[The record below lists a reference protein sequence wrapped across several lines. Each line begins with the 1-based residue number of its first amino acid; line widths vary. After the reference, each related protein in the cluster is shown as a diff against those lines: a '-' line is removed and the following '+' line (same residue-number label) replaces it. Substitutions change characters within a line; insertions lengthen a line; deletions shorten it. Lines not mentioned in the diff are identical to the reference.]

1 MAKIRKQY
9 SYDETKLRPKQREVA
24 LALVEYEFDDRPQ
37 GEKMTK
43 KEIADSFGMTR
54 QGIYKW
60 ETQDKNFIA
69 YKNSLAAD
77 FFDSQLSFVYKRM
90 LEGIDRGSMKGIE
103 LFLKRIGD
111 LDRDDRLTL
120 EQSGG
125 SDDKTA
131 AERSAELLARIK
143 GEESEGEEETEED
156 SEE

>member
-9 SYDETKLRPKQREVA
+9 NYDETRLKPKQREVA
-24 LALVEYEFDDRPQ
+24 LALVEREFYE
-37 GEKMTK
+37 GEGKPKTK
-43 KEIADSFGMTR
+43 TKIAEENGMTR
-54 QGIYKW
+54 QGIHKW
-60 ETQDKNFIA
+60 ETLDRNFIA

-120 EQSGG
+120 EQGGG
-125 SDDKTA
+125 SDVQTPE
-131 AERSAELLARIK
+131 ERHKALMDRLK
-143 GEESEGEEETEED
+143 GDESSEGEENSD
-156 SEE
+156 D